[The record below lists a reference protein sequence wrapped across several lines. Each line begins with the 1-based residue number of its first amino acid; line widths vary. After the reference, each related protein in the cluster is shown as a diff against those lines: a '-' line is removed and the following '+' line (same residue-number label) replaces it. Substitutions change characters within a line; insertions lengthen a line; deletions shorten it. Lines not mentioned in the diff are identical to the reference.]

1 MMLQRKSKVLQ
12 EMDEEKEEKAG
23 TTAGEVSEDQLQ
35 DGAGEVSDAASA
47 AADSGAAG
55 TDESDSAENAAA
67 SENAAADGSEN
78 ELELLAKKV
87 DALEKE
93 RDDFKDQY
101 LRKSADFDNYRKR
114 MIKEKQDA
122 FDYANTSLLKDL
134 LDSLDNFDRTVEAAS
149 SSTDAKSI
157 ADGVT
162 MINKGLVSMLEN
174 KYNLVAYGKAGD
186 AFDPELHEAIGKSD
200 DPVPEPVVKAVY
212 LKGYKLKDRVIR
224 LAKVMV
230 SMPDGTVAAGD
241 KGTASDTEAP
251 AADENAAAE

>member
-1 MMLQRKSKVLQ
+1 MLQRKTKVLR
-12 EMDEEKEEKAG
+12 EMDEEKEEMAG

-35 DGAGEVSDAASA
+35 NEAGEASGDAAATAAEGSA
-47 AADSGAAG
+47 
-55 TDESDSAENAAA
+55 ESDSGNPDTAEESAAV
-67 SENAAADGSEN
+67 DGSEN

-87 DALEKE
+87 SALEKE

-101 LRKSADFDNYRKR
+101 LRKSADFENYRKR

-134 LDSLDNFDRTVEAAS
+134 LDSLDNFDRTVEAAGA
-149 SSTDAKSI
+149 STDAKSI
-157 ADGVT
+157 ADGVK

-174 KYNLVAYGKAGD
+174 KYDLVAYGKVGD

-200 DPVPEPVVKAVY
+200 DPVPEPVIKAVY

-224 LAKVMV
+224 HAKVMV
-230 SMPDGTVAAGD
+230 SMPDGTVAAGNTGD
-241 KGTASDTEAP
+241 DASNKEAA
-251 AADENAAAE
+251 AADENATAE